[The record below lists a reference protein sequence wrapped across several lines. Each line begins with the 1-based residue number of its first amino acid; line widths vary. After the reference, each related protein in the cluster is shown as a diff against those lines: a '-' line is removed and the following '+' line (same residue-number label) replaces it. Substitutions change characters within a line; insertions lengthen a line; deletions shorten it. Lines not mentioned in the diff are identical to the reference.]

1 MRRVPQE
8 PVLRTE
14 YLLRT
19 REGGF
24 RYRISLL
31 YQKSLFFTPSAPEN
45 ASRTT
50 GGCSAHR
57 AHIPYHRRPFPVPN
71 EPNAKNAGERAL
83 FQYSTIG
90 KFPTNARG
98 KRPPTAPQSSLSL
111 PPKHICQVFCVNNLT
126 FISLQYQKCYFMTI
140 GKQIK
145 QKIDSFPTGVV
156 FTISDFG
163 FDPSY
168 DLALAKALSRM
179 TTSGELCK
187 ISKGKY
193 YKPKETLLGRIK
205 PPVTEIVKDF
215 LEKDGKIIGYI
226 TGAQAFATMGLT
238 SQISSAIMIGSGKY
252 RRPLQRGEYKISFL
266 KQDNPITKDNIEF
279 LRILDAIKLIR
290 DIPAVSPDTA
300 CKAIISLIQSLSPQ
314 SSEELEK
321 LSLSYTSYVRAMLGA
336 MLEYIG
342 RPTAIVRKS
351 LNGVSSYKLPISESV
366 LPNKSNWN
374 IYEPARK

>member
-1 MRRVPQE
+1 M
-8 PVLRTE
+8 
-14 YLLRT
+14 
-19 REGGF
+19 
-24 RYRISLL
+24 I
-31 YQKSLFFTPSAPEN
+31 
-45 ASRTT
+45 
-50 GGCSAHR
+50 
-57 AHIPYHRRPFPVPN
+57 I
-71 EPNAKNAGERAL
+71 GE
-83 FQYSTIG
+83 
-90 KFPTNARG
+90 
-98 KRPPTAPQSSLSL
+98 
-111 PPKHICQVFCVNNLT
+111 
-126 FISLQYQKCYFMTI
+126 
-140 GKQIK
+140 QIK
-145 QKIDSFPTGVV
+145 QKIESFPTGVV

-193 YKPKETLLGRIK
+193 YKP
-205 PPVTEIVKDF
+205 
-215 LEKDGKIIGYI
+215 IIGYI

-266 KQDNPITKDNIEF
+266 RQDNPITKDNIEF

-290 DIPAVSPDTA
+290 DIPAVSPETA

-321 LSLSYTSYVRAMLGA
+321 LSLTYTSYVRALLGA

>member
-1 MRRVPQE
+1 M
-8 PVLRTE
+8 
-14 YLLRT
+14 
-19 REGGF
+19 
-24 RYRISLL
+24 
-31 YQKSLFFTPSAPEN
+31 LFM
-45 ASRTT
+45 
-50 GGCSAHR
+50 
-57 AHIPYHRRPFPVPN
+57 II
-71 EPNAKNAGERAL
+71 GE
-83 FQYSTIG
+83 
-90 KFPTNARG
+90 
-98 KRPPTAPQSSLSL
+98 
-111 PPKHICQVFCVNNLT
+111 
-126 FISLQYQKCYFMTI
+126 
-140 GKQIK
+140 QIK

-187 ISKGKY
+187 ISRGKY

-205 PPVTEIVKDF
+205 PSVSEIVKDF

-290 DIPAVSPDTA
+290 DIPAVSPETA
-300 CKAIISLIQSLSPQ
+300 CKAIISLIQSLSLQ

-321 LSLSYTSYVRAMLGA
+321 LSLTYTSYVRALLGA